1 MKNQFNILKDPWL
14 IVSSLIALSVLI
26 PVAMIFVS
34 STSFDNEIWLH
45 LKQHILPELIG
56 NTFKLSVG
64 VLFLTGILGVSLAFL
79 TSLCDFP
86 GRRFFSWSLLLPLSV
101 PAYVMAFVYTGL
113 FDFSGPVQTLF
124 RSFFP
129 VASAFFPEIR
139 STGGVILVMSL
150 AFYPYVF
157 MLASSAFATQG
168 ESTVEASKSL
178 GIGGV
183 KLFFKVI
190 LPMAR
195 PWIFAGLLLVLME
208 TLADF
213 GAVSIFNYDTFTTA
227 IYKSWFGFFSIGT
240 ATRLSTILVLFIVAV
255 IAVEHLAK
263 KNMRYYKNQGDKN
276 RRRIKLHGSKAVL
289 AVLYSALIF
298 FLGFLIPVVQLTIW
312 SVSVFSEEFNMSY
325 LGLIEN
331 SLLLA
336 GSGALLTIVFAIV
349 LSSSERMHQ
358 NKFSQLITKA
368 SVLGYALPGTVLA
381 VGLVTVVASTDKAL
395 GFLGGLGNLQLP
407 DQILQGTV
415 LIMVVG
421 YMIRFMSVGFGSVSS
436 SMNRITPS
444 MDEAAKS
451 MGTSRLKILSK
462 IHLPL
467 IKSGVVTGLILVFV
481 EVMKEMPITLM
492 TRPFGWD
499 TLAVK
504 IFELTS
510 EGEWER
516 AALPAVVLIAA
527 GIIPVLLLTKQKE
540 SRECS

>member
-1 MKNQFNILKDPWL
+1 MKNIFNILKDPWF
-14 IVSSLIALSVLI
+14 IISSLIALSVLI
-26 PVAMIFVS
+26 PVAVIFVS
-34 STSFDNEIWLH
+34 STGYENEIWIH
-45 LKQHILPELIG
+45 LKQHILPELIS

-64 VLFLTGILGVSLAFL
+64 VLFLTSVLGVSLAFL

-86 GRRFFSWSLLLPLSV
+86 GRGFFTWSLLLPLSV

-113 FDFSGPVQTLF
+113 FDFSGPVQTIL
-124 RSFFP
+124 RSFSP
-129 VASAFFPEIR
+129 VASVYFPEIR

-157 MLASSAFATQG
+157 MLASNAFTTQG
-168 ESTVEASKSL
+168 ESTIEASKSL
-178 GIGGV
+178 GIGGSR
-183 KLFFKVI
+183 LFFKVI

-195 PWIFAGLLLVLME
+195 PWVFAGLLLVLME

-240 ATRLSTILVLFIVAV
+240 ATRLSSILILFIVVV
-255 IAVEHLAK
+255 IAVENLAK
-263 KNMRYYKNQGDKN
+263 KNMKYYKNPGDKN

-289 AVLYSALIF
+289 ALSYAALIF
-298 FLGFLIPVVQLTIW
+298 ILGFLIPVVQLTVW
-312 SVSVFSEEFNMSY
+312 SISVFSEEFNMSY

-358 NKFSQLITKA
+358 NRFSQLITKA

-381 VGLVTVVASTDKAL
+381 VGLVTIVSSADKAL
-395 GFLGGLGNLQLP
+395 GYLGGLVDFQLP

-421 YMIRFMSVGFGSVSS
+421 YMIRFMSVGFGSISS

-451 MGTSRLKILSK
+451 MGTSRFKILSK
-462 IHLPL
+462 IHFPL

-540 SRECS
+540 GR

>member
-1 MKNQFNILKDPWL
+1 MKNKFKILKDPWL

-26 PVAMIFVS
+26 PVAVIFVS
-34 STSFDNEIWLH
+34 STGYENEIWIH

-56 NTFKLSVG
+56 NTCKLSVG
-64 VLFLTGILGVSLAFL
+64 VLVLTCILGVSLAFL

-86 GRRFFSWSLLLPLSV
+86 GRGFFSWSLLLPLAV

-113 FDFSGPVQTLF
+113 FDFSGPVQTGL
-124 RSFFP
+124 RNYLP
-129 VASAFFPEIR
+129 VASVYFPEIR

-157 MLASSAFATQG
+157 MLASSAFTTQG
-168 ESTVEASKSL
+168 ESTVEASRSL
-178 GIGGV
+178 GIGGFG
-183 KLFFKVI
+183 LFFKVT

-213 GAVSIFNYDTFTTA
+213 GTVSIFNYDTFTTA

-240 ATRLSTILVLFIVAV
+240 ATRLSTILVLFIIVV
-255 IAVEHLAK
+255 IAVEHLTRR
-263 KNMRYYKNQGDKN
+263 NMKYYKNQGDRN
-276 RRRIKLHGSKAVL
+276 RQRLKLNGAKAIL
-289 AVLYSALIF
+289 AVSYASLVF
-298 FLGFLIPVVQLTIW
+298 FMGFLIPVIQLAVW
-312 SVSVFSEEFNMSY
+312 SISVFAEEFNMSY
-325 LGLIEN
+325 LKLIEN
-331 SLLLA
+331 SLILA

-349 LSSSERMHQ
+349 LSSSERIHQ
-358 NKFSQLITKA
+358 NRFSRLITKI
-368 SVLGYALPGTVLA
+368 SILGYALPGTVLA
-381 VGLVTVVASTDKAL
+381 VGLVKVVSAADKTIGYL
-395 GFLGGLGNLQLP
+395 GELCNFQLP
-407 DQILQGTV
+407 AQMLQGAV
-415 LIMVVG
+415 VIMVIG
-421 YMIRFMSVGFGSVSS
+421 YMIRFMSAGFGSVSS

-451 MGTSRLKILSK
+451 MGTSRFKILST
-462 IHLPL
+462 IHFPL

-516 AALPAVVLIAA
+516 AALPAIILIIA
-527 GIIPVLLLTKQKE
+527 GILPVYLLTKQKE
-540 SRECS
+540 NRECS